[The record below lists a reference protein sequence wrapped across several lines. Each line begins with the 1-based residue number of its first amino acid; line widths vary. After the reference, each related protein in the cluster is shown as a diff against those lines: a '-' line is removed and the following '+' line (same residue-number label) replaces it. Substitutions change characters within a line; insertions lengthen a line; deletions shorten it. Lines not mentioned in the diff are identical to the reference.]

1 MCSFELESHSATTL
15 RTAAVEHIAVVGSS
29 TTLSGPLTHTQ
40 QRCVG
45 EVSVQ
50 IILLTTDLLDSS
62 ISEFDVKL
70 PITNSVHVRGCTS
83 SDNKLP

>member
-1 MCSFELESHSATTL
+1 MCSFELESHCATAL
-15 RTAAVEHIAVVGSS
+15 RTAAVEQLAEQVGTS
-29 TTLSGPLTHTQ
+29 TTLSVPPTHTQ

-83 SDNKLP
+83 DNQLP